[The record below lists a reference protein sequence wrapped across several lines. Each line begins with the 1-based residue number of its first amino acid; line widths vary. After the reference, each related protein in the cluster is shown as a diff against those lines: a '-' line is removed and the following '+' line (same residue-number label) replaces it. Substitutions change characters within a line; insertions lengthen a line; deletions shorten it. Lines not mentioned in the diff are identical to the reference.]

1 MPRPETGQFPLT
13 GEVDDTPAG
22 RVRIHPRDPWY
33 NEINNAAR
41 AGGSSWNN
49 TYYNWKRRSKQATK
63 DLQRRGFAPI
73 TVSDSTRV
81 AIDPTHWGS
90 SQADTVGVVKGEYVD
105 ANVRLSP
112 IGREMQSSGTIPAGA
127 MYGGPKGDY
136 PSTAPDSSIWHGREA
151 SRLRRWGEGAGWWH
165 GRSFKKKAR
174 EHAAAARE
182 AQQSITEE
190 IRRRAREGK

>member
-13 GEVDDTPAG
+13 GEVDDSPAG
-22 RVRIHPRDPWY
+22 RLRIHPLDPWY
-33 NEINNAAR
+33 HEINSAAK

-49 TYYNWKRRSKQATK
+49 TYYNWKMRSKQATES
-63 DLQRRGFAPI
+63 LRGFAPI

-90 SQADTVGVVKGEYVD
+90 SQADTVGVVKGEYV
-105 ANVRLSP
+105 AATVRLRP
-112 IGREMQSSGTIPAGA
+112 TGREMQSSGTIPAGA

-151 SRLRRWGEGAGWWH
+151 NRLRRLGEGAGWWH

-174 EHAAAARE
+174 EHAAAAKK